1 MSKPAKSIQTS
12 ATLDALPGENSWMV
26 SSVMAAKR
34 PARAGR
40 ERERRHSFAFQA
52 RSPPRMA
59 NSVKWASF
67 RRRKVASSTLGPKTL
82 ESSSPT
88 KPLTAAEFS
97 PGRKELPQIK
107 PNQARVRI
115 PASNFLLFVECFML
129 FSTF

>member
-1 MSKPAKSIQTS
+1 
-12 ATLDALPGENSWMV
+12 
-26 SSVMAAKR
+26 
-34 PARAGR
+34 
-40 ERERRHSFAFQA
+40 
-52 RSPPRMA
+52 MA

-67 RRRKVASSTLGPKTL
+67 PEKKGRFQHLGTEDFGEQL
-82 ESSSPT
+82 PT